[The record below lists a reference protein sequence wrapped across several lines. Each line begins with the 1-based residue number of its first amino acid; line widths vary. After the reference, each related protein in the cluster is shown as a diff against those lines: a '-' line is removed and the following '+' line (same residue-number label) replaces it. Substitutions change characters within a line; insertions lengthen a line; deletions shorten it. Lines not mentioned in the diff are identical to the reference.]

1 MKTLPII
8 LLTLT
13 LLLLPAVALAHPAGS
28 GQAQEPVA
36 CELDYTVQVGDWL
49 SKLADKY
56 YGDVLAYPAIVA
68 ATNAQT
74 DEAYATIENPDL
86 IEPGWTLC
94 IPSAEDA
101 ATLMASSAM
110 AGPQTGGE
118 APAGLSQQD
127 LANAT
132 YTSEFTQ
139 AGTATLVDGEYSEA
153 AAPGS
158 ATQTVVTLTPYV
170 AYGQIDGQDVAAV
183 VLVTDPGGSGTFYTL
198 HLMTTQDGEPVE
210 VSSTSL
216 GDRVQINSI
225 TIEDNQIVVDMVQ
238 AGPDDPMCCPSQQV
252 IKTYAVQDGQLVEVS
267 SQEVTEG
274 KAEAPS
280 QGLAGTAWILTT
292 LNGAEPLPDTT
303 ITASFDAD
311 GTLNGTDGCNRYGA
325 VYEVDG
331 NNISITLGPATLMA
345 CPEPIMNQATEYLTA
360 LEAAATYQIQGEVLE
375 LQDADGNVV
384 ATFSAQPT
392 GLAGTSWDVIAY
404 NNGRGGVVSVIIGT
418 EITAVFGEDGNL
430 TGNAGCNDYSA
441 PYEADDQGNISI
453 GPAVTTFME
462 CSEPEGIMGQ
472 EQEYLAALE
481 TAATY
486 RVEGDTMEMRTA
498 EDSQVASFKLA
509 P

>member
-1 MKTLPII
+1 MKASTI
-8 LLTLT
+8 T
-13 LLLLPAVALAHPAGS
+13 LLLVALLILPGVVLAHPAGS
-28 GQAQEPVA
+28 WQAQEPVA
-36 CELDYTVQVGDWL
+36 CELDYSVQVGDWL
-49 SKLADKY
+49 SKLAEKY
-56 YGDVLAYPAIVA
+56 YGNVFAYPAIVA

-74 DEAYATIENPDL
+74 EEAYATIENPDL

-110 AGPQTGGE
+110 PGPQPEGE
-118 APAGLSQQD
+118 APVGLSQQE

-139 AGTATLVDGEYSEA
+139 SGTATLVDGEYSEA

-170 AYGQIDGQDVAAV
+170 AYGQIDGQDAAAV
-183 VLVTDPGGSGTFYTL
+183 VLVTDPSGSGTFYTL
-198 HLMTTQDGEPVE
+198 HLMTAQAAKPVE
-210 VSSTSL
+210 LSSTSL

-225 TIEDNQIVVDMVQ
+225 TIEGNQIVMDMVQ

-252 IKTYAVQDGQLVEVS
+252 INTYEVQDGQLVEIS
-267 SQEVTEG
+267 SQEVTNG
-274 KAEAPS
+274 GAEAPS
-280 QGLAGTAWILTT
+280 QDLAGTAWILTA

-331 NNISITLGPATLMA
+331 NNISITLGPSTLMA

-360 LEAAATYQIQGEVLE
+360 LEAAAAYQIQGEVLE
-375 LQDADGNVV
+375 LQDADGVVV
-384 ATFSAQPT
+384 ASFSAQPT

-404 NNGRGGVVSVIIGT
+404 NNGRGGVVSVIIDT
-418 EITAVFGEDGNL
+418 EITAVFSEDGNL

-441 PYEADDQGNISI
+441 PYEADDKGNISI
-453 GPAVTTFME
+453 GPAVTTFRE
-462 CSEPEGIMGQ
+462 CTEPEGIMQQ

-486 RVEGDTMEMRTA
+486 RVEGDTMEMRTDEGA
-498 EDSQVASFKLA
+498 MVGSFKLA